1 MFITFEG
8 VDGCG
13 KTTQAAL
20 LAKYLSDLYGE
31 GKVILTREPGGT
43 SFNELVRNTLLG
55 LEGYKLDKVT
65 ELLLFLAM
73 RRESFVKVVS
83 PGLLEGKTVISDR
96 YVDSTLAYQGYGCGI
111 DENLVVQLNALV
123 VDVMPNIT
131 FILDIGTEKA
141 LARTR
146 LRGCESRGVEFYDRV
161 RDGFRTIAKRDAHR
175 CHLVDCVDGDVYS
188 VHRMVV
194 ELFHRVSGT
203 VKKAPTAGG
212 ST

>member
-13 KTTQAAL
+13 KTAQAAL
-20 LAKYLSDLYGE
+20 LAKYLSDTYGE
-31 GKVILTREPGGT
+31 GKVVLTREPGGT

-73 RRESFVKVVS
+73 RRESFVKVIS
-83 PGLLEGKTVISDR
+83 PGLLGDKMVISDR

-111 DENLVVQLNALV
+111 DDNLVLQLNALV

-131 FILDIGTEKA
+131 FILDVSTEKA

-146 LRGCESRGVEFYDRV
+146 LRGCESRSVEFYDKV
-161 RDGFRTIAKRDAHR
+161 REGFKTIAKRDARR
-175 CHLVDCVDGDVYS
+175 CHLIDCADGDVYS
-188 VHRMVV
+188 VHRMVIG
-194 ELFHRVSGT
+194 LLHKVSGID
-203 VKKAPTAGG
+203 KKAPTAGD